1 MGFLS
6 DREELVDV
14 VHAASRTN
22 VPVEHPVH
30 VDVVK
35 QGHGN
40 RTSESGQ
47 SVFTGGMVNPDGLQ
61 TPVGGWLIIGDYTIH
76 ILVQCGAPQWCL
88 LVYKPHEYYSYIYH
102 KPQWNW
108 SYVNPNLA
116 FTNWGTTLWL
126 SQSMNGEFRYQM
138 TKAAVPIATYP
149 STVCGSAWLGLLGY
163 ESKLSPRIR
172 WLTHLNTR
180 NIIKYLRK
188 KRNSVVPW
196 VFCGSLGAPGLG
208 HSRSHSQL
216 SRLDAATQR
225 LDVELDEF
233 EKPDCFSC
241 HCFIESMK
249 YNKTHHIYIYV
260 LLICIIHTHVTDG
273 CHWKMLH
280 FQD

>member
-188 KRNSVVPW
+188 KTK
-196 VFCGSLGAPGLG
+196 FCGPLSFLWISRCPRFGSFQIPFPTLQAWCSNAAPGCGVGRIWEAWLFFMPLF
-208 HSRSHSQL
+208 HRIYEIQQNTS
-216 SRLDAATQR
+216 
-225 LDVELDEF
+225 
-233 EKPDCFSC
+233 
-241 HCFIESMK
+241 
-249 YNKTHHIYIYV
+249 YIYIY
-260 LLICIIHTHVTDG
+260 IIYM
-273 CHWKMLH
+273 CY
-280 FQD
+280 